1 MCENGG
7 VDDDETVDEA
17 VEAVQVRQGS
27 FHAWFQ
33 LLLINVTERLR

>member
-1 MCENGG
+1 MGENGG
-7 VDDDETVDEA
+7 MDNNETVDEA

-33 LLLINVTERLR
+33 LLLINHDKIS